1 MSDKAKRIPEI
12 DYLKCV
18 CIVLMVIF
26 HLAHYADKHLL
37 AKQFVYTFH
46 MPAFLLISGYLTRGG
61 KTWKQFASYILWLIV
76 PYSVMES
83 GYVIMASLLPIR
95 DHIANLTPA
104 VFLDK
109 LILHPTG
116 PYWFIHTLI
125 ILSIT
130 RHITPLAFKG
140 KTETVIGMA
149 VACAVMAHPK
159 IGLLSFSNA
168 IYYIAGVAIRIS
180 GVELPDVF
188 SSRTPLALLPLIL
201 LCLDRDNLDRGAP
214 GGMAIT
220 YLVISLLLHIHKHTG
235 AHRIMLFIGRH
246 TLIILLFSPIFT
258 LLAKS
263 LIPVFSFDPTAS
275 LFMVVSTTL
284 VIAGSFAVAKL
295 LDLLHLTPLL
305 LGKDKAI

>member
-26 HLAHYADKHLL
+26 HLAYYADKHLM

-46 MPAFLLISGYLTRGG
+46 MPAFLLISGYLARGG
-61 KTWKQFASYILWLIV
+61 KTWKQFASYIRWLIV
-76 PYSVMES
+76 PYAVMES
-83 GYVIMASLLPIR
+83 GYVVMASLLPIR
-95 DHIANLTPA
+95 DHIDCLTPV

-125 ILSIT
+125 ILSVI
-130 RHITPLAFKG
+130 RHVIPYVFKG
-140 KTETVIGMA
+140 KTETVIAMA
-149 VACAVMAHPK
+149 VACAIMAHHD
-159 IGLLSFSNA
+159 IGLLSFANA
-168 IYYIAGVAIRIS
+168 VYYIAGVALRIS
-180 GVELPDVF
+180 GVRLIDIF
-188 SSRTPLALLPLIL
+188 SSSTALPLLPLIL
-201 LCLDRDNLDRGAP
+201 LCMDSDNLDRGTL

-220 YLVISLLLHIHKHTG
+220 YLVMSLLLYIYKYTG
-235 AHRIMLFIGRH
+235 AHRSMIFIGQH

-263 LIPVFSFDPTAS
+263 LIPIFSFDPTAN
-275 LFMVVSTTL
+275 LFMIVATTF
-284 VIAGSFAVAKL
+284 VIMGSFGVAKL
-295 LDLLHLTPLL
+295 LDMLRITPFL
-305 LGKDKAI
+305 LGKDKAL